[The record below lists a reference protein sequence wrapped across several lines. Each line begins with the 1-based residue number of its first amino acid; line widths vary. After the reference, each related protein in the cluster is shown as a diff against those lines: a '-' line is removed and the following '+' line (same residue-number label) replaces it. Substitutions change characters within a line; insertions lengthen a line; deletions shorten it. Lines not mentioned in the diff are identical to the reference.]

1 MLSPPDGSA
10 SDEQASAGQTGAG
23 ADARITV
30 GPAAIGVV
38 ATRLADALTTG
49 DIVYIATDEQRGGKK
64 WICFGAIIL
73 HRSILDA
80 VDSLRSA

>member
-1 MLSPPDGSA
+1 MNRPAPGRLAPEPTPP
-10 SDEQASAGQTGAG
+10 
-23 ADARITV
+23 ITV
-30 GPAAIGVV
+30 SPAAIGVV